1 MQKRIYWSEEPSWFK
16 ALRLFSRPITYLTF
30 TPVQVRVAVGWHVL
44 RWVFGFGSAGHAKSV
59 GEDANAKG
67 AKETKKIRRVLDF
80 NHLLEQSAYPRNAE
94 STSWHL
100 L

>member
-1 MQKRIYWSEEPSWFK
+1 
-16 ALRLFSRPITYLTF
+16 
-30 TPVQVRVAVGWHVL
+30 
-44 RWVFGFGSAGHAKSV
+44 VFGFGSAGHAKSV